1 MMMLGGEGYR
11 ERGPLFA
18 ALEAYFL
25 SRGVTSERKRT
36 ELRYRWLRQKGER
49 WPP

>member
-1 MMMLGGEGYR
+1 MMMLGSGERNLSPLYR
-11 ERGPLFA
+11 

-36 ELRYRWLRQKGER
+36 ELKHRWLRQKGER